1 MGTDLVIKTKSNLG
15 EKDKEDLILIKQ
27 RLNVDEEKFWK
38 GVHYAQRIQDGLKQ
52 NAAYAEA
59 FGVDAKEASKTSSQ
73 FHRGKWVQELI
84 RFFRPDEETL
94 YIGEIKTIIAKGMEM
109 IKDPRSSNRE
119 KTEAMK
125 ALQPYIKAEKAA
137 EQINIEE
144 LNVVAT
150 SGETIVQTLDQ
161 KLQAIADD
169 GKMVDENGDIIDVVP
184 IE

>member
-1 MGTDLVIKTKSNLG
+1 MGNELAVRTRDAIT
-15 EKDKEDLILIKQ
+15 EKDKEDLVLLQQ
-27 RLNVDEEKFWK
+27 RMNIDEDKFWK

-59 FGVDAKEASKTSSQ
+59 FGVDSKIASKTSSQ

-94 YIGEIKTIIAKGMEM
+94 YIGEIKTIIAQGMQ
-109 IKDPRSSNRE
+109 IVKDPRSSNRE

-125 ALQPYIKAEKAA
+125 ALQPYIKAEKL

-144 LNVVAT
+144 MNVVQT
-150 SGETIVQTLDQ
+150 TGESIVHTLDQ

-169 GKMVDENGDIIDVVP
+169 GKMVDENGDIIDVTP